1 MKKITR
7 TLIDYS
13 VRYIPVKI
21 VDGTAVHETETEYN
35 FISEKNLSES
45 ELRAELARNLT
56 TNFVIVGVS
65 NQATLFSMA
74 LTDFCS
80 AAERKEVK

>member
-13 VRYIPVKI
+13 VRYIPVKV
-21 VDGTAVHETETEYN
+21 VDGTAVHDPETTFN

-56 TNFVIVGVS
+56 TSFVIVGVS
-65 NQATLFSMA
+65 NKPTLFSMA
-74 LTDFCS
+74 LTDFCN